1 MKLILASSSPRRRD
15 LLNQVNIKFE
25 LREQLT
31 DESRVTITDPVEK
44 VKTLAAV
51 KSHSTEVFGS
61 EVILTADTVVSKDG
75 IIYEKPDNK
84 AHAHEMIRD
93 LSGGTHQVYTGC
105 MLRSLHKEELIIS
118 RTDVVF
124 YDLTDEEIENY
135 LQQSPADHYMD
146 KAGAYGIQ
154 SHGALLVREIH
165 GDYNTVVGLP
175 LAEVVRAFKKWQE

>member
-31 DESRVTITDPVEK
+31 DESRVTITEPVEK
-44 VKTLAAV
+44 VKTLAAI
-51 KSHSTEVFGS
+51 KSHSTKVFDS

-75 IIYEKPDNK
+75 IIYEKPENK
-84 AHAHEMIRD
+84 AHAREMIRD

-118 RTDVVF
+118 KTDVVF
-124 YDLTDEEIENY
+124 YDLTDEEIENH
-135 LQQSPADHYMD
+135 LQHEDYRD

-154 SHGALLVREIH
+154 SHGALLVKEIH

-175 LAEVVRAFKKWQE
+175 LAEVVRVFMDWQE

>member
-25 LREQLT
+25 FRSQQA
-31 DESRVTITDPVEK
+31 DESRVTITDPAEK
-44 VKTLAAV
+44 VKALSAL
-51 KSHSTEVFGS
+51 KSHATEIHDN

-75 IIYEKPDNK
+75 IIYEKPENEVQ
-84 AHAHEMIRD
+84 AREMIRS
-93 LSGGTHQVYTGC
+93 LSGSVHQVYTGC
-105 MLRSLHKEELIIS
+105 MLRSLHKEEMIIS
-118 RTDVVF
+118 KTDVTF

-135 LQQSPADHYMD
+135 LQNGDYLD

-154 SHGALLVREIH
+154 SHGALLVEEIH

-175 LAEVVRAFKKWQE
+175 LSKVVRHLKKWQA

>member
-31 DESRVTITDPVEK
+31 DESRVTITEPVEK
-44 VKTLAAV
+44 VKTLAAI
-51 KSHSTEVFGS
+51 KSHNTKVSDS

-75 IIYEKPDNK
+75 VIYEKPENK
-84 AHAHEMIRD
+84 DHAREMIKS
-93 LSGGTHQVYTGC
+93 LSGGIHQVYTGC
-105 MLRSLHKEELIIS
+105 MLRSLHKEEFIIS
-118 RTDVVF
+118 QTDVVF
-124 YDLTDEEIENY
+124 YDLTDEEIENH
-135 LQQSPADHYMD
+135 LQHEDYMD

-154 SHGALLVREIH
+154 SHGALLVKEIH

-175 LAEVVRAFKKWQE
+175 LAEVVRALQNWQE

>member
-31 DESRVTITDPVEK
+31 DESRVTITEPVEK
-44 VKTLAAV
+44 VKTLAAR
-51 KSHSTEVFGS
+51 KSHNTKVSDS

-75 IIYEKPDNK
+75 VIYEKPENK
-84 AHAHEMIRD
+84 NHAREMIKS
-93 LSGGTHQVYTGC
+93 LSGGVHQVYTGC
-105 MLRSLHKEELIIS
+105 MLRSLHKEEFIIS
-118 RTDVVF
+118 KTDVVF
-124 YDLTDEEIENY
+124 YDLTDEEIENH
-135 LQQSPADHYMD
+135 LQYEDYMD

-154 SHGALLVREIH
+154 SHGALLVKEIH

-175 LAEVVRAFKKWQE
+175 LAEVVRALQKWQE